1 MSVHFQE
8 DEILGKAYDARLM
21 RRLLQYLRPYRP
33 TVVVSV
39 VLLLLAAAADL
50 VGPYFVKVAID
61 RYIRNGDLA
70 GVTRIS
76 LYYLL
81 AIVAGAAVRYGQNY
95 ITQTVGQRVMYDL
108 RMELFAHLQRL
119 SVAFYTRNPVGRLMT
134 RITNDIDALYEMVT
148 SGVVTVFGDFFMLAG
163 IIVAMLVLNW
173 RLALV
178 TFVVLP
184 ALIGM
189 TMWFQV
195 RSRESYRAIRI
206 RIARINAYLNENIMG
221 MSIVQLFNR
230 ERRNFGRFDEL
241 NRDHLASHKQAI
253 RGFALFFP
261 SVGFISAV
269 AIALLIWYG
278 GGQVVQNA
286 VTLGVLV
293 AFIQYTER
301 FFRPIQDLA
310 EKYNILQSAMASSE
324 RIFGIL
330 DEPVSVQ
337 DPADPVPLERVRGE
351 VEFRDVWFAYPAA
364 EFAAAEY
371 ATNRS
376 EASDSAHV
384 EGDGVKPASRADA
397 PRPAMVRGDP
407 PVPEGTDEW
416 VLKGVS
422 FRIHPGESVA
432 VVGHTGAGKTS
443 IINLI
448 SRFYDP
454 QRGQVLVDEVDI
466 RRYPQRD
473 LRRHLGLVLQDVF
486 LFSGTIASNIRLGNA
501 EISDDEVRRAAE
513 FVNAHRFIE
522 RSPNGYASEVTERG
536 STLSAGQRQLIAFA
550 RAISHNPEILL
561 VLDEATSS
569 VDTET
574 EILIQDALS
583 KVLRGRTS
591 IIIAHRL
598 STIQNVDRIIVMHKG
613 RIVEEGNH
621 RELLTRGGIYTKL
634 YQLQYRDQELRLP
647 KLRTPS

>member
-1 MSVHFQE
+1 MSLHFQE

-21 RRLLQYLRPYRP
+21 RRLLRYLRPYRP
-33 TVVVSV
+33 AVILSV
-39 VLLLLAAAADL
+39 ILLLLAAAADL

-61 RYIRNGDLA
+61 RYIRQGDL
-70 GVTRIS
+70 GGITRIS
-76 LYYLL
+76 ALYFL
-81 AIVAGAAVRYGQNY
+81 ALVAGAAVRYGQNY

-108 RMELFAHLQRL
+108 RMELFSHLQRL

-148 SGVVTVFGDFFMLAG
+148 SGVVTVFGDLFMLVG
-163 IIVAMLVLNW
+163 IIVAMLLLNW

-178 TFVVLP
+178 AFVVLP
-184 ALIGM
+184 GLIGM

-195 RSRESYRAIRI
+195 RSRDSYRAIRI

-221 MSIVQLFNR
+221 MSIIQLFNR
-230 ERRNFGRFDEL
+230 ERRNFDRFDEL

-253 RGFALFFP
+253 RSFALFFP

-269 AIALLIWYG
+269 ATALLIWYG
-278 GGQVVQNA
+278 GGQVIQNA

-324 RIFGIL
+324 RIFRIL
-330 DEPVSVQ
+330 DEPVGVE

-351 VEFRDVWFAYPAA
+351 VEFRDVWFAYPSA
-364 EFAAAEY
+364 EHALNPSDASGSGHAS
-371 ATNRS
+371 ASGPALLRRS
-376 EASDSAHV
+376 DE
-384 EGDGVKPASRADA
+384 
-397 PRPAMVRGDP
+397 P
-407 PVPEGTDEW
+407 PLPEGTDEW

-422 FRIHPGESVA
+422 FKIHPGESVA

-454 QRGQVLVDEVDI
+454 QRGQVLVDGVDV
-466 RRYPQRD
+466 RRYHQRD
-473 LRRHLGLVLQDVF
+473 LRRHVGLVLQDVF

-501 EISDDEVRRAAE
+501 EIKDEEVRRAAE

-522 RSPNGYASEVTERG
+522 RSQNGYATEVTERG

-613 RIVEEGNH
+613 RIVEEGRH
-621 RELLTRGGIYTKL
+621 RDLLARGGIYTKL

-647 KLRTPS
+647 RTAAAGTPGGEVGS